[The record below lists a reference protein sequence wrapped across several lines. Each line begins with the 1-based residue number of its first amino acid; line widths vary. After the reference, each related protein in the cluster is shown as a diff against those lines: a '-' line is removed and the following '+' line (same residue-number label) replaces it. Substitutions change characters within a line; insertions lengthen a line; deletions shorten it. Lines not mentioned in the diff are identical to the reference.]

1 MKCNALEKYFRKG
14 KHDRERER
22 ERCIKKCDDEKPAAT
37 PALTEKKEK
46 QNAVGKTH

>member
-1 MKCNALEKYFRKG
+1 MHSRNTFEKENTT
-14 KHDRERER
+14 ERER